1 MGALLS
7 QRPLALLL
15 VGLLVLSGCSGP
27 QPASAPT
34 SASPTGASILA
45 NPNPV
50 PAGSALG
57 TTTIT
62 WKTGDG
68 SQGQVYVSQ
77 DGAAENLFDA
87 GTDDSKEAPWIQTGS
102 TYEFR
107 VYAGSDHKTQLAS
120 VKVTRAQ

>member
-15 VGLLVLSGCSGP
+15 VGLLVLSGCGGP

-77 DGAAENLFDA
+77 DGAAENVFDA
-87 GTDDSKEAPWIQTGS
+87 GTDNSKEAPWIQTGS
-102 TYEFR
+102 SYEFR

>member
-1 MGALLS
+1 MGEHHEPCHSSFAPS
-7 QRPLALLL
+7 RP
-15 VGLLVLSGCSGP
+15 GR
-27 QPASAPT
+27 
-34 SASPTGASILA
+34 SPHRRRPRVDHDPHS
-45 NPNPV
+45 V
-50 PAGSALG
+50 PAGGGLG